1 MQTAVRNVF
10 ACFILGLITFIPA
23 WATPHISNVSPTVG
37 QVSPVGSPLTI
48 NGSGFGSAASG
59 NAVTI
64 GGVSTTA
71 TSWTDT
77 KIVAQVPSVLLP
89 GFADVVVTSGGVA
102 SNAASFLVIPVIT
115 NDSPSSGIVG
125 TSVVLTGTSFGDT
138 QGASTVTFDGVAA
151 SPSSWSNTSITVPVP
166 LGATTGDI
174 VVTVNGFS
182 TNGAGFQV
190 HPNIT
195 AVEPIAAATGS
206 LVTILGTTFG
216 QTQGFGGITFNG
228 VSATVQGWSDSS
240 ITVLVPDNA
249 TSGNI
254 VITDHLLLTSNG
266 STFSVVAPLTIAA
279 IRSSQPNTAG
289 WNTAPVTISF
299 QCSGGLAPLSCP
311 ASQTVSSEGAS
322 QIVNGTVFDS
332 AGNSASTSLTVSLD
346 QTPPAI
352 ALALP
357 ADGTTVTRPVVRVS
371 GTVSD
376 ALSGLASVNCNGGLA
391 VSFDSGSFVCNL
403 QLVPGSNTIQAQA
416 LDNAGNVANTTQ
428 ISVSYNAV
436 PPSAI
441 FITPDSANMVA
452 GETRSIRLSGE
463 LGQPVMGATWSVTD
477 PTVVSITAADPPQ
490 LVALAAGTTSVNA
503 DFNGLH
509 ASVTVN
515 VFAGALPF
523 GTPLWS
529 ASSITGSA
537 INDIHPANP
546 VNAGDPDIYMIDG
559 ENTLRGLTA
568 DGQQLWSIQVAT
580 GSAPTG
586 AQNLALVG
594 NAGTRHVA
602 GASIAARPSRITN
615 SYPLQQ
621 QLLNQRQMLD
631 KRLARI
637 PSAVQPSGRQTMVA
651 ESLPIGGAGP
661 ALLIQSVADNNGNA
675 INVVLNCLVSNCN
688 TFTPAFV
695 AIDNAS
701 QSPLWEHDLT
711 DGPFLRISAMAIAPD
726 NTIYASGIFETGPE
740 NEFGIATT
748 KSVAVAIDGT
758 TGQPKFTIPITPSHS
773 HFTLV
778 DEDGNVLEDDDQ
790 DGATTIGPI
799 SAMPDGSVRMLMFS
813 GQTVE
818 TDLQTHG
825 ELFNNP
831 CQTGQSQCA
840 TSISRHTK
848 LELLTIQ
855 PDGSSSVHQVHAYD
869 FDGSNCT
876 PCIDPGQA
884 NFSIPGDVIPDGLG
898 GVLAAWTENQEQNNI
913 TNQFHLSEHIYHVG
927 GSGSAQD
934 TQLAGLGLVPP
945 NLSADPGESLVLGE
959 NNTAFGVGL
968 QIVAFDVTSI
978 TPIWNT
984 PFLAPKGANLV
995 GPTSDGGLLA
1005 AELTSAPFGSADAL
1019 ESFNTSG
1026 TSSLLSLPSG
1036 TDAPSV
1042 FDETKLLTI
1051 FADTGEMLPSTALP
1065 SITSN
1070 PSAWLPQG
1078 NTPQQRAPLPVQI
1091 NKLSKT
1097 RALVGSTFH
1106 VVIQGALLKQ
1116 ITSFD
1121 GGSDLTITVT
1131 PIDQANAT
1139 NNVLGATFAV
1149 AANAAAGAHKI
1160 IATLKNGKKITSKQ
1174 DFFVQIPTTLVR
1186 DSSFGANHD
1195 GLGGV
1200 VSITNGNVV
1209 DIFGQTV
1216 RTHRCGIYENIGYL
1230 LNDQEGQTID
1240 GDYSLAEHFTNY
1252 TASNQALSLPPDQ
1265 QQTVQDGQSRLG
1277 DTQFFG
1283 TISPPCPGPND
1294 NEAFDQQFSVLIG
1307 TGTNTTTYPLTM
1319 VNHIERGFFA
1329 GTPRIDVTITH
1340 P

>member
-1 MQTAVRNVF
+1 
-10 ACFILGLITFIPA
+10 
-23 WATPHISNVSPTVG
+23 
-37 QVSPVGSPLTI
+37 
-48 NGSGFGSAASG
+48 
-59 NAVTI
+59 
-64 GGVSTTA
+64 
-71 TSWTDT
+71 
-77 KIVAQVPSVLLP
+77 
-89 GFADVVVTSGGVA
+89 
-102 SNAASFLVIPVIT
+102 
-115 NDSPSSGIVG
+115 VG
-125 TSVVLTGTSFGDT
+125 TSVVLTGTSFGDN
-138 QGASTVTFDGVAA
+138 QGVSTVTFGGVAA
-151 SPSSWSNTSITVPVP
+151 SPGSWSNTSITVPVP

-195 AVEPIAAATGS
+195 ALEPIAAATGS

-216 QTQGFGGITFNG
+216 QTQGFGGVTFNG

-240 ITVLVPDNA
+240 ITVVVPDNA

-254 VITDHLLLTSNG
+254 VVTDHLLLTSNG
-266 STFSVVAPLTIAA
+266 SNFSVVAPLTIAA
-279 IRSSQPNTAG
+279 IRSSQPNAAG

-311 ASQTVSSEGAS
+311 ASQAVSSDGAN
-322 QIVNGTVFDS
+322 QVVNGTVFDS
-332 AGNSASTSLTVSLD
+332 AGNSASTSLTASLD

-352 ALALP
+352 ALTLP

-428 ISVSYNAV
+428 ISVSYNPVA
-436 PPSAI
+436 PSAI

-452 GETRSIRLSGE
+452 GETRSFRLSGE
-463 LGQPVMGATWSVTD
+463 LGQPVIGATWSVTD
-477 PTVVSITAADPPQ
+477 PTVVSINAGDPPQ
-490 LVALAAGTTSVNA
+490 LTALAVGTTSVNA

-537 INDIHPANP
+537 ISDIHPANP
-546 VNAGDPDIYMIDG
+546 VNEGDPDIYMIDG
-559 ENTLRGLTA
+559 ENTLRGLAA
-568 DGQQLWSIQVAT
+568 DGQQLWSIQVAV

-586 AQNLALVG
+586 AQSLALG
-594 NAGTRHVA
+594 GTAGTRHA
-602 GASIAARPSRITN
+602 ASAPIAARPSPITD

-621 QLLNQRQMLD
+621 QLLNQKQVLD
-631 KRLARI
+631 KRLARV
-637 PSAVQPSGRQTMVA
+637 PSAVQAPSGQQTVVA
-651 ESLPIGGAGP
+651 ESLPIGGTGP

-675 INVVLNCLVSNCN
+675 INVVFNCLVSNCN

-701 QSPLWEHDLT
+701 QTPLWEHDLT
-711 DGPFLRISAMAIAPD
+711 DGPFLRISAIAIAPD

-740 NEFGIATT
+740 NEFGIAPT
-748 KSVAVAIDGT
+748 KSVAIALDGT
-758 TGQPKFTIPITPSHS
+758 TGQPKFAIPVTPSHS
-773 HFTLV
+773 HFTLF
-778 DEDGNVLEDDDQ
+778 DEDGNVVEDDDQ
-790 DGATTIGPI
+790 DGATTVGPI
-799 SAMPDGSVRMLMFS
+799 SAMPDGSVRMLTFS
-813 GQTVE
+813 GQIVE

-855 PDGSSSVHQVHAYD
+855 PDGSSSTQQVHAYD

-913 TNQFHLSEHIYHVG
+913 TNQFHLSEHIYHVS
-927 GSGSAQD
+927 GSGGAQD
-934 TQLAGLGLVPP
+934 TQLSGLGLVPP

-984 PFLAPKGANLV
+984 PFLAPKGASLV

-1019 ESFNTSG
+1019 ESFDTSG
-1026 TSSLLSLPSG
+1026 ASSLSSLPSG

-1051 FADTGEMLPSTALP
+1051 FGDSGEMLPSISSL
-1065 SITSN
+1065 SIDLD
-1070 PSAWLPQG
+1070 AWQRKG
-1078 NTPQQRAPLPVQI
+1078 NKAGQRASATVQI
-1091 NKLSKT
+1091 KT
-1097 RALVGSTFH
+1097 VLPERALVGENVH
-1106 VVIQGALLKQ
+1106 VLLRGTMLNQIVSLGA
-1116 ITSFD
+1116 
-1121 GGSDLTITVT
+1121 GSGITVT
-1131 PIDQANAT
+1131 ISPIDIAQRT
-1139 NNVLGATFAV
+1139 NTTLGATFAID
-1149 AANAAAGAHKI
+1149 ANATPGVHTLT
-1160 IATLKNGKKITSKQ
+1160 ATLKNAKTIQSTQ
-1174 DFFVQIPTTLVR
+1174 TFFVQIPNSLTGKSFTGSFETT
-1186 DSSFGANHD
+1186 DASGAGPLHTPQLGNNDFIFTPSGDKLTRFPVCGVYRNYTFQVMDQDVPAHEIQAQLTVTENVSNGTTITSPTNNVGMIFDNHALFHNATCLKPGEAVD
-1195 GLGGV
+1195 LTQTLSANAAGKNFTLTTEFEITMGN
-1200 VSITNGNVV
+1200 TNGTLSEKTVV
-1209 DIFGQTV
+1209 VHQ
-1216 RTHRCGIYENIGYL
+1216 
-1230 LNDQEGQTID
+1230 
-1240 GDYSLAEHFTNY
+1240 
-1252 TASNQALSLPPDQ
+1252 
-1265 QQTVQDGQSRLG
+1265 
-1277 DTQFFG
+1277 
-1283 TISPPCPGPND
+1283 
-1294 NEAFDQQFSVLIG
+1294 
-1307 TGTNTTTYPLTM
+1307 
-1319 VNHIERGFFA
+1319 
-1329 GTPRIDVTITH
+1329 
-1340 P
+1340 